1 MENEGASKHGILPGS
16 APTLTRS
23 DYLPVSALAD
33 AHVVFHLNLY
43 PAAVSVVV
51 ERDLGKG

>member
-1 MENEGASKHGILPGS
+1 MRALPHKEFPRFS
-16 APTLTRS
+16 PTLTRS